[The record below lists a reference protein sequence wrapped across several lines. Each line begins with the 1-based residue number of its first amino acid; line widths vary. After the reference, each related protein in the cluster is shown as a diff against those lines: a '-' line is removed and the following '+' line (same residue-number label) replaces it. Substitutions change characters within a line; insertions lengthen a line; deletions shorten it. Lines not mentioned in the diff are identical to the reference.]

1 MENNAMKKV
10 CLNLLA
16 AVSAIGPVRA
26 GRTSTETT
34 VTVDALR
41 EATLPKMTS
50 LTAACQVRGR
60 T

>member
-1 MENNAMKKV
+1 MKKV

-41 EATLPKMTS
+41 GATLPKMTS